1 VRHRALAL
9 LLGVNLPSQ
18 TAWLNRI
25 LNVAQSGVLT
35 NVLLLEMAVLLP
47 RARSR

>member
-1 VRHRALAL
+1 
-9 LLGVNLPSQ
+9 
-18 TAWLNRI
+18 

-35 NVLLLEMAVLLP
+35 SVLLLEMAVLLA